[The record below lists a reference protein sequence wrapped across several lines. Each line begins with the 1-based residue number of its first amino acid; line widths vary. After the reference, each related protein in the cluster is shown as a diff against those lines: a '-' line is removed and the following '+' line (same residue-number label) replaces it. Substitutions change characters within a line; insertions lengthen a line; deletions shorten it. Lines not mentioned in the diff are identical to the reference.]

1 MYLITRI
8 DRNTGAQRDWLV
20 EVSLNA
26 ELIHMTRTRQKARR
40 FRSEAD
46 AWAVRNRLETI
57 EPRENWKVVQA

>member
-1 MYLITRI
+1 MYLIART
-8 DRNTGAQRDWLV
+8 DKNTGAQRDWLV

-46 AWAVRNRLETI
+46 ALAVRKRLESI
-57 EPRENWKVVQA
+57 EPRENWKVIQA